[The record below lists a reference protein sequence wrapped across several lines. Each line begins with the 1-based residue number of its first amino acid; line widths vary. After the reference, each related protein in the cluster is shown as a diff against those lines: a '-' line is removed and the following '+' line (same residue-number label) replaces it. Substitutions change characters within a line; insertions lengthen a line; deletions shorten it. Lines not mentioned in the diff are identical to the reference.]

1 MTLPPLLPLSLS
13 LSLTL
18 ILYLC
23 LSDCRSPDLPSRGRQ
38 TTVSSKTTQTS
49 RLIRRRMPV
58 PSLTLPNRRTRS
70 CHTHC
75 QLSTH
80 PPLPCRLPLRPPLL
94 PLVPLARVTWRLIES
109 LSGTSMLPPPLLPP
123 FPPCPSPLLPSRVR
137 LLPSSRLRHPT
148 LPPPPLLRLS
158 LASRR
163 RSSSIRRRPSS
174 RDPPFACIASPV
186 IRSHGSTRF
195 TERPRLTRRLRLT
208 DVCPSLFPL

>member
-1 MTLPPLLPLSLS
+1 
-13 LSLTL
+13 
-18 ILYLC
+18 
-23 LSDCRSPDLPSRGRQ
+23 
-38 TTVSSKTTQTS
+38 
-49 RLIRRRMPV
+49 MPV

-208 DVCPSLFPL
+208 DVCPSLFPLSPPFDILFPCACSSLPLFVSRKTYLRSRLRT